1 MKAIVQDRFGLPEVL
16 ELRDIATP
24 EAADGEVLIR
34 VAAAAVNPADW
45 AFMRGVPYLFRP
57 MYGTTKP
64 RNPVRGTD
72 VAGTVVEV
80 GTGVTRF
87 RTGDEVFGAGRGTL
101 AEYAIAKESNLAG
114 KPGNLTAEEA
124 AAVPMAGLTALQGL
138 RDAAKVEPGQ
148 RVLVTGASG
157 GVGSFAVQIAKAM
170 GAEVTAVCSTRNV
183 DRVRSIGADHVID
196 YTQEDFT
203 NNGHT
208 YDVIVD
214 NAGTRPLRETWRSM
228 TPKGTLI
235 PNNGQ
240 LENLWMA
247 SLPRL
252 LRTLAGSMFVGQK
265 TRMLVAKTTTE
276 DLEALKELI
285 EAGRVKPLID
295 RTYQLAEAPDAMA
308 YLGEGHARGKIVVE
322 V

>member
-1 MKAIVQDRFGLPEVL
+1 MKAIVQDSYGLPDAL
-16 ELRDIATP
+16 ELRDIDTP
-24 EAADGEVLIR
+24 TVAEGEVLIR
-34 VAAAAVNPADW
+34 VVAAAINPADW
-45 AFMRGVPYLFRP
+45 AFMRGIPYLFRP
-57 MYGTTKP
+57 AYGLTKP
-64 RNPVRGTD
+64 RNPVRGSD
-72 VAGTVVEV
+72 VAGSVMAV
-80 GTGVTRF
+80 GTEVARL
-87 RTGDEVFGAGRGTL
+87 RVGDEVFGSGRGTL
-101 AEYAIAKESNLAG
+101 AEYAVAKEANLAI
-114 KPGNLTAEEA
+114 KPANLSAEEA
-124 AAVPMAGLTALQGL
+124 AAVPMGGLTALQAL

-148 RVLVTGASG
+148 KVLVTGASG
-157 GVGSFAVQIAKAM
+157 GVGSFAVQIAKSM

-183 DRVRSIGADHVID
+183 DRVRAIGADHVID

-203 NNGHT
+203 RNGRA

-214 NAGTRPLRETWRSM
+214 NAGTRSLRDTRRAM

-240 LENLWMA
+240 LDRVWVA

-252 LRTLAGSMFVGQK
+252 MRTMAWSLFVGQK
-265 TRMLVAKTTTE
+265 ARMVLSAANYE
-276 DLEALKELI
+276 DLEAIKELI

-295 RTYQLAEAPDAMA
+295 RTYQLAEAPEAMA